1 MRLALLA
8 QVAPKIPRKGSAQF
22 SAKRVAK
29 PAPPFRVGDWVSL
42 SPHWQTE
49 GNAMYGPMESTSET
63 AQVTAMLDSGDETV
77 QVAFDGKDWTY
88 AAGALQ
94 KAAPRA
100 SAGGASKPSSFAAEA
115 EAKRLALQNKA
126 GSTGA
131 SEAAKVAAK
140 EEAAKQAAAEAAET
154 EQTAKEAREQKE
166 AEEAEARAKAEAAK
180 AEQARLEK
188 EAAKEKTPEEIEAD
202 KLAAINAMLS
212 EMGGDDDDDDD
223 DDDGDGDGD
232 GDGNGNDDGDDAG
245 AQAEENPVRRSARV
259 PHTCIAMATDQPN
272 PGGDAPR

>member
-140 EEAAKQAAAEAAET
+140 E
-154 EQTAKEAREQKE
+154 
-166 AEEAEARAKAEAAK
+166 
-180 AEQARLEK
+180 
-188 EAAKEKTPEEIEAD
+188 KTPEEIEAD

-223 DDDGDGDGD
+223 DDDGDGD